1 MPQQVVI
8 QIESG
13 EITIGSVHLVCLIV
27 IMHIVFIRQAF
38 SLMIVSAITIL
49 RREQL
54 SNFRYRLGN
63 LVKTNE
69 NLQHYIIKPLNKL
82 KTFAS
87 LKKILKFH
95 NKNFSMLFIGHA
107 FIFDTYSRL
116 SPL

>member
-1 MPQQVVI
+1 MLH
-8 QIESG
+8 
-13 EITIGSVHLVCLIV
+13 IGSVRLLRLVVIV
-27 IMHIVFIRQAF
+27 HVMFIRQAF
-38 SLMIVSAITIL
+38 SVIIVSSASL
-49 RREQL
+49 VRREQL
-54 SNFRYRLGN
+54 SNFRYRPRIY
-63 LVKTNE
+63 VKLKE
-69 NLQHYIIKPLNKL
+69 NLKHYIIKPLNKL

>member
-1 MPQQVVI
+1 MV
-8 QIESG
+8 SK
-13 EITIGSVHLVCLIV
+13 TT
-27 IMHIVFIRQAF
+27 
-38 SLMIVSAITIL
+38 LM